1 MARKLQIK
9 RGRKANMPALAE
21 GELGFATDEKKGL
34 YWDGVR
40 MSLYPQLPR
49 QTLGWVM
56 LTTRLMQISQCLRR
70 CRRR

>member
-34 YWDGVR
+34 YWDGEENVPV
-40 MSLYPQLPR
+40 SA
-49 QTLGWVM
+49 TTKADVGWVM